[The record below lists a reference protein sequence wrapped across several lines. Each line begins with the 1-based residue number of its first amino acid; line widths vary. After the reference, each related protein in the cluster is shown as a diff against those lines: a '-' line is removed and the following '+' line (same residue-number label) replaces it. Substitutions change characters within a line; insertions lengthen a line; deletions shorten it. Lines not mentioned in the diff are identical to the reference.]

1 MPTYVT
7 IPESSAVET
16 VTDSFGGYNHNFKI
30 NDGEFYDMQ
39 NLTSDYYPLLG
50 NRDARSII
58 AAGEFTSIY
67 GMIADADANLYVV
80 AKTSASEGNAAL
92 YKIYRGTGTYAV
104 IKKIVLTV
112 DGTADSSATIA
123 ASNKQMMFF
132 SNKIVIYP
140 DKLSIKGESGTVTE
154 TTENHEYERLY
165 KEISVTATSS
175 APIKFTPCDE
185 DGESVTFTKS
195 ATAPA
200 APKTGDLWLD
210 SSNAEAL
217 VWKKYIA
224 GSWAKTSDIKSRVVL
239 PMGTMSEKEI
249 ERKISI
255 DSGDTIEISFTD
267 ATFSEGDNSAKFE
280 GAHTPYKRVIH
291 KTDETTS
298 DSGVKSYTVEL
309 IYVFTDIITG
319 EFTQTAGSIKLYR
332 DAPDLDFVV
341 QAQNRIW
348 GCRYSYDATEA
359 AAKTNVN
366 EIYACKL
373 GDETRWSTYKGIAT
387 DAYRASIGTPGA
399 FTGAANIGGNLIFF
413 KENCYHKV
421 YVSSA
426 GAHQIVDK
434 TVQGVQMGCSGSIA
448 VINDTCYYKA
458 RGGVMAFDGSQAYD
472 IGAPLG
478 DVYYVAAEGGSA
490 NDKYYLSLK
499 DTAGVWSL
507 FVYDTKRGLWHK
519 EDEKHALAFFSI
531 NNETFFVTEGAD
543 GCSINLVSNYTKT
556 GNAEPEFE
564 WEAVTGLQGY
574 NYTGQKYISR
584 FNLRMMLPKGS
595 EMHIYI
601 EYDSSGVW
609 EHQGRIKGRG
619 TTSFM
624 VPVKPKRCDHFR
636 IKLTGHGTVRLYSFS
651 KLFEGGTDVK

>member
-7 IPESSAVET
+7 IPESSAVEI
-16 VTDSFGGYNHNFKI
+16 VTDVFGGYNHNLKI
-30 NDGEFYDMQ
+30 DDGEFYDMK
-39 NLTSDYYPLLG
+39 NLTSDYYPLMG
-50 NRDARSII
+50 NRDTRSII

-80 AKTSASEGNAAL
+80 GKKSAAEQNAAL
-92 YKIYRGTGTYAV
+92 YKIYRGTGTYAA

-112 DGTADSSATIA
+112 DGTADSSATID

-140 DKLSIKGESGTVTE
+140 DKLSVKGESGTVTDE
-154 TTENHEYERLY
+154 TENHESERLY
-165 KEISVTATSS
+165 KEISVSATAD

-185 DGESVTFTKS
+185 DGEAVTFTK
-195 ATAPA
+195 ADTAPA
-200 APKTGDLWLD
+200 EPKSGDLWLD
-210 SSNAEAL
+210 SSSAEAL

-239 PMGTMSEKEI
+239 PMGTMTEKEI

-255 DSGDTIEISFTD
+255 DSGDTIEISFTG
-267 ATFSEGDNSAKFE
+267 AAFSEGDNSAKFE
-280 GAHTPYKRVIH
+280 GTHTPYKRVIH

-298 DSGVKSYTVEL
+298 GSGVKSYTVEL

-399 FTGAANIGGNLIFF
+399 FTGAANVGGNLIFF

-434 TVQGVQMGCSGSIA
+434 TVQGVQTGCSGSVA
-448 VINDTCYYKA
+448 VINDVCYYKA

-609 EHQGRIKGRG
+609 EYQGRIKGRG

>member
-1 MPTYVT
+1 MPTYAT
-7 IPESSAVET
+7 IPESSAYESIV
-16 VTDSFGGYNHNFKI
+16 DSFEGYNHNFKI

-50 NRDARSII
+50 NRDVRSII

-80 AKTSASEGNAAL
+80 AKTSASEQNAAL
-92 YKIYRGTGTYAV
+92 YKICRGTGSYAD
-104 IKKIVLTV
+104 IKKIILTV
-112 DGTADSSATIA
+112 GGTADSTAIIA
-123 ASNKQMMFF
+123 ASSKQMMFF
-132 SNKIVIYP
+132 SNRIVIFP
-140 DKLSIKGESGTVTE
+140 DKFSIKGESGTATS
-154 TTENHEYERLY
+154 TTEDHEFERLY
-165 KEISVTATSS
+165 KELSVTASTS
-175 APIKFTPCDE
+175 APIKFRPCNE
-185 DGESVTFTKS
+185 DGEAVAFTES
-195 ATAPA
+195 ATAPTE
-200 APKTGDLWLD
+200 PSSGDLWLD
-210 SSNAEAL
+210 TSGETL

-224 GSWAKTSDIKSRVVL
+224 KSWTKTSDIKSCIVL
-239 PMGTMSEKEI
+239 PMGTMTEKEI

-255 DSGDTIEISFTD
+255 DGGDTIEISFAD
-267 ATFSEGDNSAKFE
+267 ATYSENSRADKFE
-280 GAHTPYKRVIH
+280 GTHTPYKRVIS
-291 KTDETTS
+291 KTNETTS
-298 DSGVKSYTVEL
+298 TDGVKSYTVEL
-309 IYVFTDIITG
+309 VYVFTDIITG
-319 EFTQTAGSIKLYR
+319 EFTQTAGSMKFYR
-332 DAPDLDFVV
+332 DVPDLDFVV
-341 QAQNRIW
+341 QSQNRIW
-348 GCRYSYDATEA
+348 GCRYNYDATET

-373 GDETRWSTYKGIAT
+373 GDETRWSTYKGIST
-387 DAYRASIGTPGA
+387 DSYTASIGTPGA
-399 FTGAANIGGNLIFF
+399 FTGVANIGGNLIFF

-434 TVQGVQMGCSGSIA
+434 TVQGVQAGCSGSVA
-448 VINDTCYYKA
+448 VINDVCYYKS
-458 RGGVMAFDGSQAYD
+458 RSSVMAFDGSQAYD

-478 DVYYVAAEGGSA
+478 NVCYIAAEGGSA

-499 DTAGVWSL
+499 DTSGVWSL
-507 FVYDTKRGLWHK
+507 FVYDTKRSLWHK
-519 EDEKHALAFFSI
+519 EDKKHALGFFSI
-531 NNETFFVTEGAD
+531 NNETFFVTEGED
-543 GCSINLVSNYTKT
+543 GCSINLVSSYTKT
-556 GNAEPEFE
+556 GNTEPEFE

-584 FNLRMMLPKGS
+584 FNLRMVLPKGS

-619 TTSFM
+619 TGSFM

>member
-1 MPTYVT
+1 MPTYAT
-7 IPESSAVET
+7 IPESSAAET
-16 VTDSFGGYNHNFKI
+16 VTNIFSGYNHNFKI
-30 NDGEFYDMQ
+30 GDGEFYDMK

-50 NRDARSII
+50 NRDVRSII

-67 GMIADADANLYVV
+67 GMIADVDANLYVV
-80 AKTSASEGNAAL
+80 AKTGASEENAAL

-104 IKKIVLTV
+104 IKKIALTV
-112 DGTADSSATIA
+112 DGTADSTATIA
-123 ASNKQMMFF
+123 AGNKQMMFF

-140 DKLSIKGESGTVTE
+140 DKFSIKGESGTVTE
-154 TTENHEYERLY
+154 TTENHEFERLY
-165 KEISVTATSS
+165 KEISVTATTD
-175 APIKFTPCDE
+175 APINFTPCDE
-185 DGESVTFTKS
+185 DGEAVTFTKGD
-195 ATAPA
+195 A
-200 APKTGDLWLD
+200 APEEPSSGDLWLD
-210 SSNAEAL
+210 TSAETP

-224 GSWAKTSDIKSRVVL
+224 KSWAKTSDIKSRVVL
-239 PMGTMSEKEI
+239 PMGTMTEKEI
-249 ERKISI
+249 ERKINI

-267 ATFSEGDNSAKFE
+267 ATFSENDDSTKFE
-280 GAHTPYKRVIH
+280 GTHTPNKRVVH
-291 KTDETTS
+291 KTDETTAE
-298 DSGVKSYTVEL
+298 DGTKSYTVEL

-319 EFTQTAGSIKLYR
+319 GFTQTAGSIKLYR
-332 DAPDLDFVV
+332 DAPDLDFAV

-373 GDETRWSTYKGIAT
+373 GDETRWSTYKGIST
-387 DAYRASIGTPGA
+387 DSYTASIGTPGA
-399 FTGAANIGGNLIFF
+399 FTGAANIGGNLVFF

-434 TVQGVQMGCSGSIA
+434 TAQGVQTGCSGSVA
-448 VINDTCYYKA
+448 VINDVCYYKS
-458 RGGVMAFDGSQAYD
+458 RGGVMAFDGSQVYD

-531 NNETFFVTEGAD
+531 NNETFFVTEGTD

-556 GNAEPEFE
+556 GNTEAAFE

-584 FNLRMMLPKGS
+584 FNLRMLLPEGS

-609 EHQGRIKGRG
+609 ECQGRIKGRG

>member
-1 MPTYVT
+1 MPTYAT
-7 IPESSAVET
+7 IPESSAYESVI
-16 VTDSFGGYNHNFKI
+16 DSFGGYNHNFKI

-58 AAGEFTSIY
+58 AVGEFTSIY
-67 GMIADADANLYVV
+67 GMIADVDANLYVV
-80 AKTSASEGNAAL
+80 AKTSASEENAAL

-104 IKKIVLTV
+104 IKKVALTV
-112 DGTADSSATIA
+112 DGAADSTAIIA

-140 DKLSIKGESGTVTE
+140 DKLSIKGESGTTTE
-154 TTENHEYERLY
+154 TTENHEFERLY
-165 KEISVTATSS
+165 KEISVTATTD
-175 APIKFTPCDE
+175 APIKYTPCDE
-185 DGESVTFTKS
+185 DGEAVTFTKG
-195 ATAPA
+195 ATAPEE
-200 APKTGDLWLD
+200 PNSGDLWLD
-210 SSNAEAL
+210 TSADAP

-224 GSWAKTSDIKSRVVL
+224 KSWAKTSDIKSRVVL
-239 PMGTMSEKEI
+239 PMGTMTEKEI

-255 DSGDTIEISFTD
+255 DSGDTVEISFTG
-267 ATFSEGDNSAKFE
+267 ATFSEDENSAKFE
-280 GAHTPYKRVIH
+280 GTHTPNKRVIH
-291 KTDETTS
+291 KTDEATAT
-298 DSGVKSYTVEL
+298 DGTKSYTVEL

-332 DAPDLDFVV
+332 DAPDLDFAV

-373 GDETRWSTYKGIAT
+373 GDETRWSTYKGIST
-387 DAYRASIGTPGA
+387 DSYTASIGTPGA
-399 FTGAANIGGNLIFF
+399 FTGAANIGGNLVFF

-421 YVSSA
+421 YVSSS

-434 TVQGVQMGCSGSIA
+434 TVQGVQAGCSGSVA
-448 VINDTCYYKA
+448 VINDVCYYKS

-490 NDKYYLSLK
+490 NDKYYISLK

-519 EDEKHALAFFSI
+519 EDQKHALAFFSI

-543 GCSINLVSNYTKT
+543 GCSINLVSSYTKT

-651 KLFEGGTDVK
+651 KLFEGGTDIK

>member
-7 IPESSAVET
+7 IPESSAVEI
-16 VTDSFGGYNHNFKI
+16 VTDTFGGYNHNLKI
-30 NDGEFYDMQ
+30 SDGEFFDMK
-39 NLTSDYYPLLG
+39 NLTSDYYPLMG
-50 NRDARSII
+50 NRDTRSII

-80 AKTSASEGNAAL
+80 GKKSAAEQNAAL

-104 IKKIVLTV
+104 IKKIILTV
-112 DGTADSSATIA
+112 DGMEDSTAAIS

-140 DKLSIKGESGTVTE
+140 DKLSIKGESGTVTDE
-154 TTENHEYERLY
+154 TENHEFERLY
-165 KEISVTATSS
+165 KEISVTATTET
-175 APIKFTPCDE
+175 PIKFTPCDE
-185 DGESVTFTKS
+185 DGEAVTFTK
-195 ATAPA
+195 ANTAPA
-200 APKTGDLWLD
+200 EPKNGDLWLD

-239 PMGTMSEKEI
+239 PMGTMTEKEI

-280 GAHTPYKRVIH
+280 GTHTPNKRVIH
-291 KTDETTS
+291 KTNEATS

-434 TVQGVQMGCSGSIA
+434 TVQGVQTGCSGSVA
-448 VINDTCYYKA
+448 VINDVCYYKA

-499 DTAGVWSL
+499 DTAGIWSL

-556 GNAEPEFE
+556 GNSEPEFE

-651 KLFEGGTDVK
+651 KLFEGGTDIK

>member
-7 IPESSAVET
+7 IPESSAVEI
-16 VTDSFGGYNHNFKI
+16 VTDTFGGYNHNYKI
-30 NDGEFYDMQ
+30 GDGEFYDMQ
-39 NLTSDYYPLLG
+39 NLTSDYYPLMG

-58 AAGEFTSIY
+58 AAGKFTAIY
-67 GMIADADANLYVV
+67 GMIADVDSNLYVV
-80 AKTSASEGNAAL
+80 GKTADSGVGI
-92 YKIYRGTGTYAV
+92 YKIYRGTGTYTTT
-104 IKKIVLTV
+104 KKVLLTV
-112 DGTADSSATIA
+112 DGVADNSISISEST
-123 ASNKQMMFF
+123 KQMMFF
-132 SNKIVIYP
+132 SNKLVIYP
-140 DKLSIKGESGTVTE
+140 DKLSIRSESGTATD
-154 TTENHEYERLY
+154 TTENHEYEKLY
-165 KEISVTATSS
+165 KSIEATASTD
-175 APIKFTPCDE
+175 APIKFTACTE

-195 ATAPA
+195 ATAPT

-239 PMGTMSEKEI
+239 PMGTMTEKEI

-280 GAHTPYKRVIH
+280 GTHTPYKRVIH
-291 KTDETTS
+291 KTDEATS

-366 EIYACKL
+366 EIYASKL
-373 GDETRWSTYKGIAT
+373 GDETRWSTYKGVST

-434 TVQGVQMGCSGSIA
+434 VVQGVQTGCSGSVA
-448 VINDTCYYKA
+448 VINDVCYYKA

-636 IKLTGHGTVRLYSFS
+636 IKLMGHGTVRLYSFS